1 MNKNKL
7 WYYIK
12 SNKFNSLFVRNL
24 VLMLLLVNIPISI
37 TYISFYNT
45 LYKMIEKYISD
56 ININS
61 LYRIADLT
69 EAMLKDVDT
78 MAVKLSLDTDVE
90 LFIENWQKTELNCCP
105 AMIRKTRIMLVSQT
119 GLSAISIM
127 LI

>member
-90 LFIENWQKTELNCCP
+90 LF
-105 AMIRKTRIMLVSQT
+105 MINNMI
-119 GLSAISIM
+119 
-127 LI
+127 